1 WRETAYSRCTSHP
14 FSRVVMTQPISRI
27 GEFVVYNAKSYNR
40 LKSEKVD
47 GEFRGVVYNN
57 SVVAG
62 ILDRSILVITKEK
75 NCDAHHKDNNSIK
88 SYVIFEER

>member
-1 WRETAYSRCTSHP
+1 
-14 FSRVVMTQPISRI
+14 
-27 GEFVVYNAKSYNR
+27 EFVVYNAKSYNR
-40 LKSEKVD
+40 LKSETVD

-75 NCDAHHKDNNSIK
+75 ICDAHHKGNNSIK
-88 SYVIFEER
+88 SYAIFEER

>member
-1 WRETAYSRCTSHP
+1 MEDWTQVQSFHI
-14 FSRVVMTQPISRI
+14 QPILRI

-47 GEFRGVVYNN
+47 DDFRGLVYNN

-62 ILDRSILVITKEK
+62 ILDRSILVVTKEK
-75 NCDAHHKDNNSIK
+75 ICDVHHKGNNSIK

>member
-1 WRETAYSRCTSHP
+1 MEDWTQVQSFHI
-14 FSRVVMTQPISRI
+14 QPISRI
-27 GEFVVYNAKSYNR
+27 GEFVVYSAKSYHR

-47 GEFRGVVYNN
+47 GDFRGVVYNN
-57 SVVAG
+57 SVMAG

-75 NCDAHHKDNNSIK
+75 NCDAHHKGNNSIK

>member
-1 WRETAYSRCTSHP
+1 MEDWTQVQSFHI
-14 FSRVVMTQPISRI
+14 QPISRI
-27 GEFVVYNAKSYNR
+27 GEFVVYSAKSYHR

-47 GEFRGVVYNN
+47 GDFRGVVYNN
-57 SVVAG
+57 SVMAG

-75 NCDAHHKDNNSIK
+75 ICDAHHKGNNFIK

>member
-1 WRETAYSRCTSHP
+1 MEDWTQVQSFHI
-14 FSRVVMTQPISRI
+14 QPISRI

-47 GEFRGVVYNN
+47 GDFRGVVYNN

-62 ILDRSILVITKEK
+62 ILDRSILVVT
-75 NCDAHHKDNNSIK
+75 
-88 SYVIFEER
+88 

>member
-1 WRETAYSRCTSHP
+1 MN
-14 FSRVVMTQPISRI
+14 FSKVEDWTQVQSFHIQPISRI

-75 NCDAHHKDNNSIK
+75 ICDAHHKGNNSIK
-88 SYVIFEER
+88 SYVTFEER

>member
-1 WRETAYSRCTSHP
+1 MEDWTQVQSFHI
-14 FSRVVMTQPISRI
+14 QPISRI

-47 GEFRGVVYNN
+47 GDFRGVVYNN

-75 NCDAHHKDNNSIK
+75 ICDAHHKGNNSIK

>member
-1 WRETAYSRCTSHP
+1 MEDWTQVQSFHI
-14 FSRVVMTQPISRI
+14 QPILRI

-47 GEFRGVVYNN
+47 GDFRGLVYNN

-62 ILDRSILVITKEK
+62 ILDRSILVVTKEK
-75 NCDAHHKDNNSIK
+75 ICDAHHKGNDFIK

>member
-1 WRETAYSRCTSHP
+1 MEDWTQVQSFHI
-14 FSRVVMTQPISRI
+14 QPILRI

-47 GEFRGVVYNN
+47 GDFRGLVYNN

-62 ILDRSILVITKEK
+62 ILDRSILVVTKEK
-75 NCDAHHKDNNSIK
+75 ICDVHHKGNNSIK

>member
-1 WRETAYSRCTSHP
+1 MEDWTQVQSFHI
-14 FSRVVMTQPISRI
+14 QPISRI
-27 GEFVVYNAKSYNR
+27 GEFVVYYAKSYNR

-47 GEFRGVVYNN
+47 GDFRGGVYNN

-62 ILDRSILVITKEK
+62 ILDRSILVVTKEK
-75 NCDAHHKDNNSIK
+75 ICDAHHKGNNFIK

>member
-1 WRETAYSRCTSHP
+1 MEDW
-14 FSRVVMTQPISRI
+14 TQVQSFHIQQILRI

-47 GEFRGVVYNN
+47 GDFRGVVYNN

-62 ILDRSILVITKEK
+62 ILDRSILVVTKEK
-75 NCDAHHKDNNSIK
+75 ICDVHHKGNNFIK